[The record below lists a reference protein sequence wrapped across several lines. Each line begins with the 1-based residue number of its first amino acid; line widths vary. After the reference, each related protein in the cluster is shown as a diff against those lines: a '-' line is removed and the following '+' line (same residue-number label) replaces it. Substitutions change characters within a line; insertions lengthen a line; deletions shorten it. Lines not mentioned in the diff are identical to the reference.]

1 MFTGLVEEMGT
12 VRTVTPGRQS
22 TTLTIACQTVLA
34 DAEIGDSISVSGVC
48 LTVTALEDG
57 SFEAQAIAET
67 LARTTLG
74 SLKPGDAVNLERT
87 LAAGERFGG
96 HFVQGHVD
104 GVGTVTAVVPEGDS
118 VRMTIAAPPSVMR
131 YIVEKGSITVDGI
144 SLTVAGVHGVAAFD
158 VALIPHTLAVT
169 TIGQRRPGDRV
180 NLEADILGKYVDHLL
195 QQRQPAP
202 IKETP

>member
-12 VRTVTPGRQS
+12 VQAVVPGEQS
-22 TTLTIACQTVLA
+22 TTLTIACRKVLA
-34 DAEIGDSISVSGVC
+34 DAKIGDSISVSGVC
-48 LTVTALEDG
+48 LTATALGDG
-57 SFEAQAIAET
+57 WFEAQAIVET
-67 LARTTLG
+67 LQRTTLG
-74 SLKPGDAVNLERT
+74 RLRPGDQVNLERT

-118 VRMTIAAPPSVMR
+118 VRMTIAAPPAVMR
-131 YIVEKGSITVDGI
+131 YIVEKGSVTVDGI
-144 SLTVAGVHGVAAFD
+144 SLTVAGVHHDRFD

-169 TIGQRRPGDRV
+169 TIGQRQPGDEV

-195 QQRQPAP
+195 QQR
-202 IKETP
+202 KETGK